1 MDAPKVVVEGL
12 CKVFG
17 SNPRQALDMLA
28 AGATKDEVFARTG
41 QVVGVHNVS
50 FDVREGEIFVLMGLS
65 GSGKSTLIRLVNRL
79 VEPSA
84 GKVMIDG
91 RDVAAVRRAELT
103 ALRRTDM
110 SMVFQSFA
118 LMPQRTVLSNA
129 AFGLEVAGMGR
140 KDRERR
146 AMDVLEQVGLA
157 QFAHKLPAELS
168 GGMQQRVG
176 LARALAVNPSLMI
189 MDEAFSALD
198 PLKRKEMQNVLL
210 QLQKEQRRTIM
221 FVSHDLEEALR
232 IGSRIAIMEG
242 GRLVQVGTP
251 QEIIANPADDY
262 VRAFFEGI
270 DTSRYLTAGDLML
283 TGAVPTLSKLDA
295 KHVAASLNGSAEY
308 AFVLDEARKIRGF
321 VTRDA
326 LNGATPNVR
335 QVESIPR
342 DASLDHGGGR
352 CGADTLSPYSGVPVW
367 RPASARAARRR
378 RRRLLLRLGRPGRA
392 SESHYAFT
400 RFPCL
405 NSFRSVAGST
415 SRFTICSTTT
425 RRRSTRSAAPSRG
438 SPRSSST
445 ACRPCRCG

>member
-17 SNPRQALDMLA
+17 NNPKQALDMLA
-28 AGATKDEVFARTG
+28 AGSTKDDIFKQTG

-50 FDVREGEIFVLMGLS
+50 FDVQEGEIFVLMGLS

-79 VEPSA
+79 VEPTA
-84 GKVMIDG
+84 GKVLIDG
-91 RDVAAVRRAELT
+91 RDVAAVRRSELT

-129 AFGLEVAGMGR
+129 AFGLEVAGVSR

-157 QFAHKLPAELS
+157 AFSKKLPSELS

-232 IGSRIAIMEG
+232 IGTRIAIMEG

-251 QEIIANPADDY
+251 QDIIANPADEY
-262 VRAFFEGI
+262 VRAFFDGI
-270 DTSRYLTAGDLML
+270 DTSRYLTAGDLMQ
-283 TGAVPTLSKLDA
+283 TGAVPVVSKLDA
-295 KHVAASLNGSAEY
+295 ANVAATLNGSADY

-326 LNGATPNVR
+326 IGASAPNVR
-335 QVESIPR
+335 QIECIR
-342 DASLDHGGGR
+342 HDATLDHVVERVVASPNALPVVDADGCY
-352 CGADTLSPYSGVPVW
+352 CGSVD
-367 RPASARAARRR
+367 RAV
-378 RRRLLLRLGRPGRA
+378 LLKA
-392 SESHYAFT
+392 IT
-400 RFPCL
+400 R
-405 NSFRSVAGST
+405 
-415 SRFTICSTTT
+415 
-425 RRRSTRSAAPSRG
+425 SRG
-438 SPRSSST
+438 SHV
-445 ACRPCRCG
+445 

>member
-1 MDAPKVVVEGL
+1 MDSPKVVVEGL

-28 AGATKDEVFARTG
+28 AGSTKDDVFRRTG

-50 FDVREGEIFVLMGLS
+50 FEVKEGEIFVLMGLS

-79 VEPSA
+79 VEPTA
-84 GKVMIDG
+84 GKVLIGG
-91 RDVAAVRRAELT
+91 RDVAAVSRGELI
-103 ALRRTDM
+103 ALRRKDM

-129 AFGLEVAGMGR
+129 AFGLEVAGVGR
-140 KDRERR
+140 KERERR

-157 QFAHKLPAELS
+157 TFAQKLPRELS

-210 QLQKEQRRTIM
+210 QLQKEHRRTIM

-251 QEIIANPADDY
+251 QEIIANPADNY
-262 VRAFFEGI
+262 VRKFFDGI
-270 DTSRYLTAGDLML
+270 DTSRYLTAGDLMQ
-283 TGAVPTLSKLDA
+283 TNAVPTLSRLDA
-295 KHVAASLNGSAEY
+295 ANIAATLNGSEDY
-308 AFVLDEARKIRGF
+308 AFVLDAQRKLRGF

-326 LNGATPNVR
+326 TQSVR
-335 QVESIPR
+335 PVESIR
-342 DASLDHGGGR
+342 RNASLDHVVERVVANPNALPVVDDDGCY
-352 CGADTLSPYSGVPVW
+352 CGSVS
-367 RPASARAARRR
+367 RAVILKA
-378 RRRLLLRLGRPGRA
+378 
-392 SESHYAFT
+392 
-400 RFPCL
+400 
-405 NSFRSVAGST
+405 
-415 SRFTICSTTT
+415 I
-425 RRRSTRSAAPSRG
+425 TRSRG
-438 SPRSSST
+438 NHV
-445 ACRPCRCG
+445 

>member
-28 AGATKDEVFARTG
+28 AGSTKDEVFKRTG
-41 QVVGVHNVS
+41 QVVGVHDVS

-79 VEPSA
+79 VEPTA
-84 GKVMIDG
+84 GKVLIGG

-103 ALRRTDM
+103 ALRRKDM

-129 AFGLEVAGMGR
+129 AFGLEIAGVG
-140 KDRERR
+140 KKERERR

-157 QFAHKLPAELS
+157 TFSQKLPSELS

-210 QLQKEQRRTIM
+210 QLQREQRRTIM

-242 GRLVQVGTP
+242 GRIVQIGTP
-251 QEIIANPADDY
+251 QEIISNPTDDY
-262 VRAFFEGI
+262 VRAFFDGV
-270 DTSRYLTAGDLML
+270 DTSRYLTAGDLMQRE
-283 TGAVPTLSKLDA
+283 AVPLIRSLDA
-295 KHVAASLNGSAEY
+295 NSVASSLNGSANY
-308 AFVLDEARKIRGF
+308 AFVLDAQRRISGF

-326 LNGATPNVR
+326 IGAAKPSLKKVECISLGTPLE
-335 QVESIPR
+335 QVVSRVCANTTALPVVDDEGRYCGSIDQAAVLKVITR
-342 DASLDHGGGR
+342 NR
-352 CGADTLSPYSGVPVW
+352 GAHV
-367 RPASARAARRR
+367 
-378 RRRLLLRLGRPGRA
+378 
-392 SESHYAFT
+392 
-400 RFPCL
+400 
-405 NSFRSVAGST
+405 
-415 SRFTICSTTT
+415 
-425 RRRSTRSAAPSRG
+425 
-438 SPRSSST
+438 
-445 ACRPCRCG
+445 

>member
-17 SNPRQALDMLA
+17 NNPKQALDMLA
-28 AGATKDEVFARTG
+28 AGSTKDDIFKQTG
-41 QVVGVHNVS
+41 QVVGVHDVS
-50 FDVREGEIFVLMGLS
+50 FDVQEGEIFVLMGLS

-79 VEPSA
+79 VEPTA
-84 GKVMIDG
+84 GKVLIDG
-91 RDVAAVRRAELT
+91 RDVASVRRSELT

-129 AFGLEVAGMGR
+129 AFGLEVAGVGR

-157 QFAHKLPAELS
+157 AFAKKLPAELS

-232 IGSRIAIMEG
+232 IGTRIAIMEG

-251 QEIIANPADDY
+251 QDIIANPADDY

-270 DTSRYLTAGDLML
+270 DTSRYLTASDLMQ
-283 TGAVPTLSKLDA
+283 TGAVPIVSRLDA
-295 KHVAASLNGSAEY
+295 ANVAATLNGSAEY

-326 LNGATPNVR
+326 LGMAAPNVR
-335 QVESIPR
+335 QIESIPH
-342 DASLDHGGGR
+342 DATLDHVVERVVASPNALPVVDDQGCY
-352 CGADTLSPYSGVPVW
+352 CGSVD
-367 RPASARAARRR
+367 RAV
-378 RRRLLLRLGRPGRA
+378 LLKA
-392 SESHYAFT
+392 IT
-400 RFPCL
+400 R
-405 NSFRSVAGST
+405 
-415 SRFTICSTTT
+415 
-425 RRRSTRSAAPSRG
+425 SRG
-438 SPRSSST
+438 SHV
-445 ACRPCRCG
+445 